1 LLATTSLC
9 FEKKLQLAYGGISY
23 LDEADE
29 AILKQQLEEK
39 TLFHNAERNIS
50 FRQDY
55 NTHKDNINRVIE
67 WLDKATNDSSF
78 NIDTDTP
85 FLQYL
90 THKELRSRYPNVWTL
105 SGNNS
110 VLSIIFSKEK
120 HFLSLNVYALVI
132 F

>member
-1 LLATTSLC
+1 
-9 FEKKLQLAYGGISY
+9 LQLAYNGISY
-23 LDEADE
+23 LDEVDE
-29 AILKQQLEEK
+29 AILKQQLEENV
-39 TLFHNAERNIS
+39 FFRNAERNIS

-67 WLDKATNDSSF
+67 WLNKDTDDSSF
-78 NIDTDTP
+78 DIDTDTP

-90 THKELRSRYPNVWTL
+90 MHKELRNRYPNVWTL

-110 VLSIIFSKEK
+110 VLSNNHIFQRETFS
-120 HFLSLNVYALVI
+120 FSLSLNVYSFII

>member
-1 LLATTSLC
+1 
-9 FEKKLQLAYGGISY
+9 LQLAYNGISY
-23 LDEADE
+23 LDEVDE
-29 AILKQQLEEK
+29 AILKQQLEQNV
-39 TLFHNAERNIS
+39 FFRNAKHNIS

-67 WLDKATNDSSF
+67 WLNKDINDSSF

-90 THKELRSRYPNVWTL
+90 MHKELRNRYPNIWTL

-110 VLSIIFSKEK
+110 VLSSNHLFQREAFS
-120 HFLSLNVYALVI
+120 FSLSLNVYSFVI